1 MYIKIQSVLYS
12 KIQIGIENFL
22 PDGVRL
28 EDALLGVIGF
38 LRKMIKMAKTQKL
51 KISYFLN
58 FIVKDLNHFDS
69 NDCIWS
75 LEQNYF
81 HSILSIC

>member
-1 MYIKIQSVLYS
+1 MV
-12 KIQIGIENFL
+12 F
-22 PDGVRL
+22 RL
-28 EDALLGVIGF
+28 ENTLLGVIGF

-58 FIVKDLNHFDS
+58 FIVEDLNHFDS

-75 LEQNYF
+75 LDQRL
-81 HSILSIC
+81 LSFYIKYLLIKIIYTKNITLLASP

>member
-1 MYIKIQSVLYS
+1 M
-12 KIQIGIENFL
+12 ENFL

-28 EDALLGVIGF
+28 EDTLLDVIGF

-58 FIVKDLNHFDS
+58 FIVEDLNHFDS

-75 LEQNYF
+75 LDQSYF
-81 HSILSIC
+81 HYILSIC